1 MRFADVVCFE
11 RRAHRC
17 VGAHMCCCGKGMFLA
32 KRESNISTVA
42 IIINTVAINNCHRI
56 NNNCAESA
64 YVSIYVYIRGYVW
77 IYVEM
82 APKTWMHTCVG
93 ARVLI
98 LCAREPLLSVQMSVL
113 MHFSVQMRVLVFC
126 LTCAM
131 HLLLQY

>member
-1 MRFADVVCFE
+1 MHTCVAAARVCFVL
-11 RRAHRC
+11 RGNQIFPRWQLLIL
-17 VGAHMCCCGKGMFLA
+17 FD
-32 KRESNISTVA
+32 S
-42 IIINTVAINNCHRI
+42 
-56 NNNCAESA
+56 CAESA